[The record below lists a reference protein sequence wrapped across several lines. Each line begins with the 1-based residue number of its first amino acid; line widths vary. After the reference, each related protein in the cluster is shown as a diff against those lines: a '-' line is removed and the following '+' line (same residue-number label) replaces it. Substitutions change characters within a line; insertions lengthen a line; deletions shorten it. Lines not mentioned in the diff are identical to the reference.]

1 MKARPAFYQ
10 GCQGLGGI
18 LGRKVQTG
26 SGLFGHAIA
35 FVIDQAISAGLQ
47 PDRYKRP
54 VRVAAKNKKGKTIV
68 FRSPMFGSSALGG
81 RL

>member
-1 MKARPAFYQ
+1 MKTTPNWM
-10 GCQGLGGI
+10 GCQGVGGI
-18 LGRKVQTG
+18 LGRGVVQTG
-26 SGLFGHAIA
+26 TGLFGHAVGFI
-35 FVIDQAISAGLQ
+35 IDQAIQAGLM

-54 VRVAAKNKKGKTIV
+54 VTLKHTKKGKTTV